1 MSSLRHRLLGLLLL
15 GAVLVSLTAAG
26 ATWYW
31 AQREMSE
38 LLDYQLRQQAL
49 SLADK
54 AYLLGSVAV
63 VEPDPEQHIVTQLW
77 DRRGNLRYQSHQ
89 GVVLAR
95 PERYGYASVRGGDR
109 DWRIYAT
116 ELGPW
121 IVQLAQPLAIRA
133 DIATTAALRM
143 LYPTLAVLPLLALTI
158 WWAVGRVLAPLSGL
172 ARTVAACEPA
182 ALEPLPIA
190 GLPQE
195 VALLAEALND
205 LVARQRELL
214 ARQQEFMADA
224 AHELRTPLTALRLQ
238 LQLLERA
245 PDTVSRDA
253 SLSELRR
260 GIERSSVL
268 IERLLSVARLDA
280 QAVETQQP
288 VDLAEVLRRA
298 ANEVTMLAQARQAC
312 VEVVMAG
319 PMQVAGDERSL
330 LALVVNLL
338 ENALRHG
345 PEGGR
350 VHAILERTRHAVR
363 LVVMDQGPGIPLAE
377 RSRVFERFH
386 RVPGTTTPGS
396 GLGLA
401 IVSRVADL
409 HGATVRIDDAP
420 GGGTLFEVDFP
431 PAEEDRA

>member
-143 LYPTLAVLPLLALTI
+143 LYPTLAVLPLLALII

-172 ARTVAACEPA
+172 ARTLALREPA
-182 ALEPLPIA
+182 ALEPLA
-190 GLPQE
+190 TDGLPQE
-195 VALLAEALND
+195 VGLLADALND

-245 PDTVSRDA
+245 PDTASRDA

-280 QAVETQQP
+280 QAVETRQP
-288 VDLAEVLRRA
+288 VDLTEVLQRA
-298 ANEVTMLAQARQAC
+298 ANEVTMLAQARQAF
-312 VEVVMAG
+312 VEVVAEG

-345 PEGGR
+345 PDGGR
-350 VHAILERTRHAVR
+350 VHATLERARHAVR

-401 IVSRVADL
+401 IVRRVADL

-420 GGGTLFEVDFP
+420 GGGTLVEVDFP